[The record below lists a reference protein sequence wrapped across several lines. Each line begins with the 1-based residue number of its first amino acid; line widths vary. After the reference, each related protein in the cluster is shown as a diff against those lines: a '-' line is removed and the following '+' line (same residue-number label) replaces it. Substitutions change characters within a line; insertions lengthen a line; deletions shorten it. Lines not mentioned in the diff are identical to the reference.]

1 MNDIAKILIQST
13 TKMMR
18 DVCTKEL
25 VNEAENG
32 VWANELWDVLAE
44 SGMLT
49 VAVPEELG
57 GTGGSY
63 ADAYQILR
71 LAGKFSAP
79 IPLAETF
86 MGNWL
91 LADLGV
97 AATNEPLAI
106 LANRHEP
113 FQFKRGSEGWTVSG
127 KASSVP
133 WARNASKLI
142 VLGEAESGSV
152 LGFISGAEAQIS
164 PSRNL
169 AGEPRDAVVLRAVP
183 ISEQLVFSVDAGQVS
198 ERLLFTGAL
207 CRSVM
212 MAGALERMLE
222 LTVSYSKERT
232 QFGKP
237 IHRFQAVQH
246 HLATL
251 AGEAAAADTA
261 ARHAVDAS
269 EKGDAKTAIAMAKIR
284 INEAA
289 GIMAPVAHQVHGA
302 IGFTHEHVLH
312 QSTRRVLSW
321 REEWGTEAEWGEKL
335 AEQLMELADNGLWSF
350 LTE

>member
-1 MNDIAKILIQST
+1 MNDITKMLIQST
-13 TKMMR
+13 TKIMK

-32 VWANELWDVLAE
+32 QWAADLWEILAE

-49 VAVPEELG
+49 VAVPEELE

-71 LAGKFSAP
+71 LAGKYSAP
-79 IPLAETF
+79 IPLAETY

-97 AATNEPLAI
+97 VSSNEPLAI
-106 LANRHEP
+106 LANKNEP
-113 FQFKRGSEGWTVSG
+113 FQFRKDQEGWVVSG
-127 KASSVP
+127 NAQSVP
-133 WARNASKLI
+133 WARDAKQLL
-142 VLGEAESGSV
+142 VLGEMESRAV
-152 LGFISGAEAQIS
+152 LAIVNPVRAQL
-164 PSRNL
+164 SRGRNI
-169 AGEPRDAVVLRAVP
+169 AGEPRDTVVLDATRV
-183 ISEQLVFSVDAGQVS
+183 EDRLVFSVDAHQVQ
-198 ERLLFTGAL
+198 ERLLHTGAL

-212 MAGALERMLE
+212 MAGALERILE
-222 LTVSYSKERT
+222 LAVTYSSERT

-246 HLATL
+246 HLASL
-251 AGEAAAADTA
+251 AGEIAAADTA
-261 ARHAVDAS
+261 AQYAVEAS
-269 EKGDAKTAIAMAKIR
+269 EKGTAKTAIAMAKIR

-289 GIMAPVAHQVHGA
+289 GVVAPVAHQVHGA

-312 QSTRRVLSW
+312 QSTRRVLAW
-321 REEWGTEAEWGEKL
+321 RDEWGTETEWSERL
-335 AEQLMELADNGLWSF
+335 AEQLMQLEENGLWPF
-350 LTE
+350 LTV